1 MILNEEL
8 EVMWTAALPELEV
21 MWTAALPELEVMW
34 TAALPEL
41 IRLKRFSEIY
51 DNPEP
56 KRSVCDKR

>member
-1 MILNEEL
+1 MILNE
-8 EVMWTAALPELEV
+8 ELEV